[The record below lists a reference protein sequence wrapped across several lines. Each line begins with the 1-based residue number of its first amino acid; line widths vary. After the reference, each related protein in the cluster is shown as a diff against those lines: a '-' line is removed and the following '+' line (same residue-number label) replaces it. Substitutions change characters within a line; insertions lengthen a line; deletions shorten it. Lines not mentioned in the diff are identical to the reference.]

1 MLLAH
6 FEASRA
12 LLVYKSR
19 WEIEKRFKF
28 CCVIKLI
35 RRVSVPSLQFYI
47 KYLFNYSR
55 EYIFVI
61 YQLN

>member
-35 RRVSVPSLQFYI
+35 RRVSVPSLHFTLNI
-47 KYLFNYSR
+47 YLIIPVNICDLSA
-55 EYIFVI
+55 
-61 YQLN
+61 